1 MVMAWTTP
9 VNVSDVRT
17 EYPLLTS
24 DLCADARVTANRD
37 RAEAEIEA
45 VLRDR
50 YELTDPGADKYVWRV
65 CMALTLYHCVNSAY
79 GEQGWTGEGRTAA
92 GTYWREWDKFKED
105 ILGRKI
111 KLALVP
117 AKTIPIPTVGNLG
130 LSRSKYSAFGL
141 NVPEGSG
148 FPFKDEEE

>member
-1 MVMAWTTP
+1 MAWTTP
-9 VNVSDVRT
+9 VNVSGVRT

-65 CMALTLYHCVNSAY
+65 CLALTLYHCINSAY

-92 GTYWREWDKFKED
+92 GTYWREWDTFKKD
-105 ILGRKI
+105 LTSSRI
-111 KLALVP
+111 KLSLPVAGTVP
-117 AKTIPIPTVGNLG
+117 KPTVGNFDLK
-130 LSRSKYSAFGL
+130 RSAFSKFGL
-141 NVPEGSG
+141 DTHSG
-148 FPFKDEEE
+148 CPLPLPKDEE

>member
-1 MVMAWTTP
+1 MAWTTP
-9 VNVSDVRT
+9 VNVTDVRT

-50 YELTDPGADKYVWRV
+50 YDLTDPGADKYVWRV
-65 CMALTLYHCVNSAY
+65 CLALTLYHCINSAY

-92 GTYWREWDKFKED
+92 NVYWREWDNFKGD
-105 ILGRKI
+105 VFRNRV
-111 KLALVP
+111 KLSLQVAATVP
-117 AKTIPIPTVGNLG
+117 TATVGNYDLGSSPHSQFSVDG
-130 LSRSKYSAFGL
+130 LS
-141 NVPEGSG
+141 NHC
-148 FPFKDEEE
+148 FPLVNEED

>member
-1 MVMAWTTP
+1 MAWTTP
-9 VNVSDVRT
+9 VNISDVRT

-65 CMALTLYHCVNSAY
+65 CLALTLYHCINSAY
-79 GEQGWTGEGRTAA
+79 GEQGWTGEGRTAINM
-92 GTYWREWDKFKED
+92 YSREWED
-105 ILGRKI
+105 FSGKVLRSKI
-111 KLALVP
+111 KLSLPV
-117 AKTIPIPTVGNLG
+117 AKTIPKPTVGNFDLRSS
-130 LSRSKYSAFGL
+130 SRSVFGL
-141 NVPEGSG
+141 DVPGGSR
-148 FPFKDEEE
+148 FPLEEED

>member
-1 MVMAWTTP
+1 MAWTTP
-9 VNVSDVRT
+9 VEVSDVRT

-50 YELTDPGADKYVWRV
+50 YDLTDPGADKYVWRV
-65 CMALTLYHCVNSAY
+65 CLALTLYHCINSAY

-92 GTYWREWDKFKED
+92 STYWQEWDTFKLD
-105 ILGRKI
+105 IYRRKI
-111 KLALVP
+111 KVSLPV
-117 AKTIPIPTVGNLG
+117 AKTVPTPTVGNYA
-130 LSRSKYSAFGL
+130 LSRSVFSKFGL
-141 NVPEGSG
+141 DTASEHG
-148 FPFKDEEE
+148 FPIDDD

>member
-1 MVMAWTTP
+1 MAWTTP

-24 DLCADARVTANRD
+24 DLCSDERVTANRD

-50 YELTDPGADKYVWRV
+50 YDLTNPGADKYVWRV
-65 CMALTLYHCVNSAY
+65 CLALTLYHCINSAY

-92 GTYWREWDKFKED
+92 GTDWREWDVFKQD
-105 ILGRKI
+105 LTRRRI
-111 KLALVP
+111 KLSLQVATSVP
-117 AKTIPIPTVGNLG
+117 KPTVGNIDLG
-130 LSRSKYSAFGL
+130 RSAFSRFGL
-141 NVPEGSG
+141 DGNSEHA
-148 FPFKDEEE
+148 FPLIDDED

>member
-1 MVMAWTTP
+1 MAWTMP

-24 DLCADARVTANRD
+24 DLCSDARVTANRD

-65 CMALTLYHCVNSAY
+65 CMALTLYHCINSAY

-92 GTYWREWDKFKED
+92 GTYWREWDRFSGD
-105 ILGRKI
+105 VVGSKI
-111 KLALVP
+111 KLSLPV
-117 AKTIPIPTVGNLG
+117 AKTVPTPTVGNFDL
-130 LSRSKYSAFGL
+130 RRSAFSSFGL
-141 NVPEGSG
+141 DAHSEHG
-148 FPFKDEEE
+148 FPLVDDED